1 MFHGSTADLTTV
13 AMDIHRRDDS
23 AEPFY
28 LVAEGFAVRKELDE
42 AMNWLTSA
50 VERRPDPRR
59 ISTSRPLRPLHGRSD
74 FQQLL
79 GVAERAVR

>member
-1 MFHGSTADLTTV
+1 
-13 AMDIHRRDDS
+13 MDIHRRDDS

-28 LVAEGFAVRKELDE
+28 LAAEGFAVRGDLDE
-42 AMNWLTSA
+42 AMNWLTGA
-50 VERRPDPRR
+50 VERHPDPTRV
-59 ISTSRPLRPLHGRSD
+59 SMSRQLRPLHGRSD